1 MADYREE
8 MYLEMA
14 RSVEKALNILMDA
27 QKKCEELHFEPTKTE
42 KDL

>member
-27 QKKCEELHFEPTKTE
+27 QKKCEELHFAPTETE

>member
-27 QKKCEELHFEPTKTE
+27 QKKCEELHIAPTETY